1 MCKEST
7 CEARKN
13 VFYFTSK
20 ALVVLNGIKVRV
32 FFEKNIEKS
41 TCAVMIRI
49 IITFAR
55 WESFLPITDNF
66 LAFFIVFEWGR
77 ILEGAMDK

>member
-1 MCKEST
+1 MEPILSEDIYC
-7 CEARKN
+7 
-13 VFYFTSK
+13 F
-20 ALVVLNGIKVRV
+20 LNGIKVRV

-77 ILEGAMDK
+77 TLEGAMDK